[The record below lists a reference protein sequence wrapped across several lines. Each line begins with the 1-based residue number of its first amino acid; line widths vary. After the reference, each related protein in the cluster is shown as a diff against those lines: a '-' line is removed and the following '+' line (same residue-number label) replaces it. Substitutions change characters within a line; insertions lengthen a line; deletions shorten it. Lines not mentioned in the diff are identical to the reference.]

1 MNRRELLALV
11 SASGI
16 APFMRAAG
24 SMQSSCLRG
33 RRIRWLV
40 GWTPGGG
47 YDAYA
52 RLVEPLLERALGAEV
67 VIDNQPGAAGR
78 LAAVALSRARPD
90 GRTIGILDGPGLLW
104 GVASGDRGSPDLEN
118 DFSLLAR
125 IARPPSVLLASA
137 RSGIRSV
144 GDLVAAAAR
153 RRLVFGSTAPGS
165 QNFVNASVMGAVF
178 GIERNFVVGYP
189 GSREVLMGLVRGDF
203 DLTSLTADT
212 AIDQIK
218 SGDAIPLV
226 TVVPYATGSPGFD
239 GVPSLEGPQGLIHLK
254 PELFADPGRAALLVN
269 ALSGY
274 LGAGRL
280 IAAPAKLPDESR
292 LCLEDALRSVLGGR
306 ELQLSARRAGRAL
319 SPAFGDE
326 LRRDVREARRH
337 IGSIVPVVD
346 EARRRVR

>member
-1 MNRRELLALV
+1 MRRRELLALV
-11 SASGI
+11 SALGV
-16 APFMRAAG
+16 APFVRAAG
-24 SMQSSCLRG
+24 SPQSSCLQG

-78 LAAVALSRARPD
+78 LAAVTLSRARPD

-104 GVASGDRGSPDLEN
+104 GSASGDPGSPDLEG
-118 DFSLLAR
+118 DFTLLAR
-125 IARPPSVLLASA
+125 IARPPAVLSASA

-144 GDLVAAAAR
+144 GGLLAAATQ

-165 QNFVNASVMGAVF
+165 QNFVNAAVMAAVL
-178 GIERNFVVGYP
+178 GIEPNFVVGYP

-203 DLTSLTADT
+203 DLTSLTVET

-226 TVVPYATGSPGFD
+226 TVVPEVTSAVFD
-239 GVPSLEGPQGLIHLK
+239 DVPSLDGPKGLIRTQPK
-254 PELFADPGRAALLVN
+254 LFADPDRAALLVD
-269 ALSGY
+269 ALAGY

-280 IAAPAKLPDESR
+280 IAAPAKLPDETR
-292 LCLEDALRSVLGGR
+292 LCLADALRSVLSGP
-306 ELQLSARRAGRAL
+306 ELQASAQRAGRAL
-319 SPAFGDE
+319 SPAFGEE
-326 LRRDVREARRH
+326 LRRDVRNARTH
-337 IGSIVPVVD
+337 VGTIVPVVN